1 MSVIRITKTITLPKY
16 RSRKVHHMQTD
27 RMPILLGL
35 TEGTSMAVYRHGNRG
50 YSHSRLRCFP
60 FPLIV
65 PHLFVIRVLLSCDSH
80 SHAWSPLM
88 PRNAAASA
96 MPCRAQQSVCAQHQ
110 TGSQVGA
117 RRHVT
122 LGTAVHALYPTQQY
136 TRHCTNRQSHCSP
149 ARLIN
154 ASAYRPLS
162 AFKTQAL

>member
-1 MSVIRITKTITLPKY
+1 MSVIRITKTITLPKC

-27 RMPILLGL
+27 RMPILSGL
-35 TEGTSMAVYRHGNRG
+35 TEGTSMEVYRHGNRG

-88 PRNAAASA
+88 PRDAAASA

-110 TGSQVGA
+110 TESAKSAHGVTSRSVQQSGRCTEQNSTPDTVPIVNHIA
-117 RRHVT
+117 HRRD
-122 LGTAVHALYPTQQY
+122 
-136 TRHCTNRQSHCSP
+136 
-149 ARLIN
+149 
-154 ASAYRPLS
+154 
-162 AFKTQAL
+162 